1 MQDYVFTKRIPF
13 MIIAIWAKSNMAD
26 NMADKIQN
34 GHWYHTENV
43 VDEYRIIFNND
54 KNSNKI
60 KLFVIIQ

>member
-1 MQDYVFTKRIPF
+1 
-13 MIIAIWAKSNMAD
+13 MAD

-34 GHWYHTENV
+34 GHWYRTENV

-54 KNSNKI
+54 KNINKI